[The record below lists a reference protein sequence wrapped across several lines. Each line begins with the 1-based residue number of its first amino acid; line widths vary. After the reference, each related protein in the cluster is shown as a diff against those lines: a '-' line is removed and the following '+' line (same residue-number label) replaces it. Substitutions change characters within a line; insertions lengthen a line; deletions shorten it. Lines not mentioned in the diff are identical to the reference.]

1 MQALVVSGDDAECVR
16 FVADHPDPTAAPGE
30 VLICVALAGVCATD
44 LEIVR
49 GYMRFSGVPGHEF
62 VGPVCAGPDELLGRR
77 VVPEIN
83 CVCGQCD
90 LCRHG
95 LSNHCPNR
103 TVLGIAGRDGA
114 FAEFVA
120 VPARNC
126 HIVPDTISDRQAVFV
141 EPLAAA
147 AHVLDAL
154 PIGRDTRVAVLGSGR
169 LGLLV
174 AQVLALQE
182 CDLEVIG
189 RNPRTLDFCRRRGIR
204 TCGLEDVPAAADR
217 DVVVECTGSPDGL
230 RLALRLCRPCGTL
243 VLKSTYAAPAAID
256 LAPVVIN
263 EVRVIGS
270 RCGPFPQ
277 ALRLLAERRVAVDE
291 LVTAVYPLAQGV
303 EALAAAARPEHI
315 KVLLQPGV
323 A

>member
-1 MQALVVSGDDAECVR
+1 MQALVVCGDDSECVR

-30 VLICVALAGVCATD
+30 VLIRVALAGVCATD

-49 GYMRFSGVPGHEF
+49 GYMHFAGVMGHEF
-62 VGPVCAGPDELLGRR
+62 VGTVVDGPEHLAGRR
-77 VVPEIN
+77 VVAEIN

-126 HIVPDTISDRQAVFV
+126 HIVPDTITDQQAVFT
-141 EPLAAA
+141 EP
-147 AHVLDAL
+147 
-154 PIGRDTRVAVLGSGR
+154 
-169 LGLLV
+169 
-174 AQVLALQE
+174 
-182 CDLEVIG
+182 
-189 RNPRTLDFCRRRGIR
+189 
-204 TCGLEDVPAAADR
+204 
-217 DVVVECTGSPDGL
+217 
-230 RLALRLCRPCGTL
+230 
-243 VLKSTYAAPAAID
+243 
-256 LAPVVIN
+256 
-263 EVRVIGS
+263 
-270 RCGPFPQ
+270 
-277 ALRLLAERRVAVDE
+277 LAERRVAVDE